1 MEKASEG
8 LLDPDN
14 LHEVSVDPVSPQDA
28 MTEAEQEELREEL
41 NKLEEEVATLRQVL
55 GAKELHIAEIKRKLG
70 VGPIGELRQNLTKG
84 WQDMQS
90 TNAYKKTQETLSQAG
105 QKTTAALGTVS
116 SAISRKLGDMNYAS
130 MRQSISMPVMR
141 NSPTFKSFEER
152 VENTVYNLKSKV
164 VAPSPTG
171 GTFEEVLNS
180 TANASR
186 ESGGGN

>member
-1 MEKASEG
+1 MERASEG

-14 LHEVSVDPVSPQDA
+14 MHEVSVDPASSPHDA
-28 MTEAEQEELREEL
+28 MTEVEQEELREEL

-55 GAKELHIAEIKRKLG
+55 GAKELHMAEIKRKLG

-90 TNAYKKTQETLSQAG
+90 SNAYKKTQETLSQAG
-105 QKTTAALGTVS
+105 QKTTAAIGTVS
-116 SAISRKLGDMNYAS
+116 SAISRKLGDMK
-130 MRQSISMPVMR
+130 

-152 VENTVYNLKSKV
+152 VESTVYNIKSKV
-164 VAPSPTG
+164 VAPGPTG

>member
-116 SAISRKLGDMNYAS
+116 SAISRKLGDMK
-130 MRQSISMPVMR
+130 